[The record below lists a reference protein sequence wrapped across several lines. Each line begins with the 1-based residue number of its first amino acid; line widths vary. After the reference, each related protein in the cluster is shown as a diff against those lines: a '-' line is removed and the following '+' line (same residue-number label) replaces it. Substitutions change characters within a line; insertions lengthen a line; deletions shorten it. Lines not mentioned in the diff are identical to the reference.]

1 MVAFKGVILLTV
13 IHIFAS
19 QVICVKKNRSLLLR
33 KKRYVTFPEGASF
46 SAVICLT
53 SQMGITD
60 GATIFSEGINWG
72 LVYDL
77 PNQTAPF
84 LDYFAPAQKRRNRRE
99 LYRKVE
105 DILSSMG
112 YNGRQCILRSLC
124 EASRMFK
131 KREDSLLYHILSVI
145 FTFPKEPILPHE
157 HDDHKIYN
165 WASLIGEEDDPRD
178 ERGVE
183 DKCVDFFQCPFSL
196 VQMAL
201 GYYSNINND
210 AYYDVINETR
220 N

>member
-1 MVAFKGVILLTV
+1 MAALKGVILFTI

-19 QVICVKKNRSLLLR
+19 QVVCVKKNTSLLLR

-60 GATIFSEGINWG
+60 GASIFSEGINWG

-77 PNQTAPF
+77 PNDTTPY

-124 EASRMFK
+124 EASRFK
-131 KREDSLLYHILSVI
+131 QREDSLLYHILSLI
-145 FTFPKEPILPHE
+145 FKFPKGPILPHE
-157 HDDHKIYN
+157 PDDHKIYH
-165 WASLIGEEDDPRD
+165 WASLIGEKDDLKA
-178 ERGVE
+178 ERGVK

-196 VQMAL
+196 VEIAL
-201 GYYSNINND
+201 GYYSSISNE
-210 AYYDVINETR
+210 AYYDVINEMR